1 MGLLAVTWPVTLSAP
16 RPAHYTRIG
25 DSMFR
30 RRIGPPPHDGN
41 DSAGANSCP
50 DIWELESG
58 DFAIIGFDKT
68 VELTPHLPAGA
79 FVDPGER
86 IVVLPR
92 HVLVKARE
100 NIPDV

>member
-1 MGLLAVTWPVTLSAP
+1 MPA
-16 RPAHYTRIG
+16 RPTNYTRIG
-25 DSMFR
+25 ESMFK

-41 DSAGANSCP
+41 DSSGMNSCP

-58 DFAIIGFDKT
+58 DFAIIGVDKT
-68 VELTPHLPAGA
+68 VEFTPHLPADA

-100 NIPDV
+100 NIPEI

>member
-1 MGLLAVTWPVTLSAP
+1 
-16 RPAHYTRIG
+16 
-25 DSMFR
+25 MFK

-41 DSAGANSCP
+41 DSSGMNSCP

-58 DFAIIGFDKT
+58 DFAIIGVDKT
-68 VELTPHLPAGA
+68 VEFTPHLPADA

-100 NIPDV
+100 NIPEI